1 MERKI
6 QPPINRG
13 FKCPRGHDDWR
24 CYDLSKRD
32 NYTPLF
38 RCLTCKEGQKR
49 GHWASTKS
57 RGGARGTLLYDT
69 LTYSEVMK
77 ARGEKAA

>member
-1 MERKI
+1 MSKP

-13 FKCPRGHDDWR
+13 FKCPNGHDDWR
-24 CYDLSKRD
+24 SYELSKRD
-32 NYTPLF
+32 GSPLF
-38 RCLTCKEGQKR
+38 RCLTCKEGTR
-49 GHWASTKS
+49 RSHWSTTKS
-57 RGGARGTLLYDT
+57 RGGAVGTLLYDT